1 MVKLCIIIKRGLNY
15 LHIIAVKSMLTFIYS
30 INQIIGKIK
39 LPSVNSIS
47 VAFIT
52 SIFSKAGPSSR
63 EVYGVGLRSL
73 ACWDCWFESH
83 RQHGCMSVVIVVCC
97 QVEVSAT
104 SWSLV
109 QRSPTDCDESLC
121 VIKKPQEWGHGPLVC
136 KGRNSAVG
144 IATG

>member
-73 ACWDCWFESH
+73 AC
-83 RQHGCMSVVIVVCC
+83 
-97 QVEVSAT
+97 
-104 SWSLV
+104 
-109 QRSPTDCDESLC
+109 
-121 VIKKPQEWGHGPLVC
+121 
-136 KGRNSAVG
+136 
-144 IATG
+144 